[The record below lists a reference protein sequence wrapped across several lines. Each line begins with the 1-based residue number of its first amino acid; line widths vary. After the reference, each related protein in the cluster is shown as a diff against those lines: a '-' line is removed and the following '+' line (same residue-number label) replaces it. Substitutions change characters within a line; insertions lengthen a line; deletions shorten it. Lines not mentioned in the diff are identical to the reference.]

1 LRKLKSEEVGL
12 ITHMLNQVPNGDYF
26 IKKLPSLM
34 VTEINNGRMG
44 RLRFLSETSQKRT
57 MQKEVAHINLRD
69 ADDMSLSIT
78 LNLGTDGEL
87 YEFDIFKADFTP
99 LKQFPL
105 PPYNS
110 EGVKSI

>member
-1 LRKLKSEEVGL
+1 MRKLKNEELGL
-12 ITHMLNQVPNGDYF
+12 ITHMLNQIPNGDYF

-34 VTEINNGRMG
+34 VTEMKAGGMG
-44 RLRFLSETSQKRT
+44 SFKFLSETSQKRT
-57 MQKEVAHINLRD
+57 RQKEIAHINLHD
-69 ADDMSLSIT
+69 ADDIPLSIT

-87 YEFDIFKADFTP
+87 YELDIFKADFTI

-110 EGVKSI
+110 ED

>member
-1 LRKLKSEEVGL
+1 MRKLKNEELAL
-12 ITHMLNQVPNGDYF
+12 ITHILSQVPNGDYF

-34 VTEINNGRMG
+34 VTEMNDGG
-44 RLRFLSETSQKRT
+44 TGSFKFLSETSQKRT
-57 MQKEVAHINLRD
+57 IQKEVAHINLRD
-69 ADDMSLSIT
+69 VDDIPLSIT

-87 YEFDIFKADFTP
+87 YELDIFKADLAP

-110 EGVKSI
+110 EV